1 MRIIGDLRPASIC
14 GAICK
19 GSKSVRVGIR
29 KPLLSLT
36 EAHSGYRRQG
46 PAPWTAGIRQGNGSL

>member
-19 GSKSVRVGIR
+19 GSKRVRVRIR
-29 KPLLSLT
+29 KPLLSL
-36 EAHSGYRRQG
+36 G
-46 PAPWTAGIRQGNGSL
+46 